1 MSKYVPAKNK
11 TRKNKNSEDLLNLK
25 QVLSAGKLLWKTS
38 LENMEDKI
46 LGFQFEPVSAKPI
59 RPSYKSQKAFRLKDK
74 ARLSSNT
81 VVLEFTE
88 AVVRRCFLKWVFWKI
103 SQYSQ
108 KNTCVGISKRDSYT
122 GVFLWI
128 LRIF

>member
-1 MSKYVPAKNK
+1 MSKYVQLRTKQEKIKTPKTCWTQNK
-11 TRKNKNSEDLLNLK
+11 YFQPEI
-25 QVLSAGKLLWKTS
+25 WKTS

-46 LGFQFEPVSAKPI
+46 FGFQFEPVSAKPI

-74 ARLSSNT
+74 ARLSWNT